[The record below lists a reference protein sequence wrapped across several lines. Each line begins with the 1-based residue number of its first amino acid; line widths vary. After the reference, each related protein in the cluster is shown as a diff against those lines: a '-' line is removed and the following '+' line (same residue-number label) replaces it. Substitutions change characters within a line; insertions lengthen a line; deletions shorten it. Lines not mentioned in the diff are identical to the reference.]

1 MAFGPCGFKSRRRHQ
16 VGVANWYSA
25 TAQTRRHAGSTPAPD
40 TGNKIPCARVDTA
53 VMFDL
58 NMCPV
63 LEMSSTSAPKNWRGG
78 HIFVQ
83 ARDYQEA
90 LE

>member
-1 MAFGPCGFKSRRRHQ
+1 
-16 VGVANWYSA
+16 
-25 TAQTRRHAGSTPAPD
+25 
-40 TGNKIPCARVDTA
+40 
-53 VMFDL
+53 MFDL